1 MKKKDDSERVLIQ
14 YLLGELPEAE
24 QIRLE
29 ERFFA
34 DDEYFEH
41 LLAVEDDL
49 IDDYVRGELSPHER
63 TRFERAFLTTP
74 ERRQRV
80 EFARALMRTVSE
92 APVRAAPAPAIA
104 RPEPVSGWL
113 SLRAFLRPQNPAFQF
128 AIAAAALII
137 LVGGAWL
144 MVETMRLRTQLAQ
157 LQAERQ
163 AWQQQREAMRREGA
177 QARARY
183 DELAEQLQRA
193 QSERAR
199 LEQELAARPPSR
211 PAFLSF
217 VLSSLARD
225 PGEAK
230 KLVIPSGTPSVQ
242 LQIDLEA
249 GDDYPSYRAVLQ
261 TAEGN
266 EVWSQDGLSAR
277 RIKWGRAVV
286 VRFPAT
292 VLTPGEYELRLQ
304 GLTAERRVEDVGYYY
319 FNVVTR

>member
-14 YLLGELPEAE
+14 YLLGQLPEAE
-24 QIRLE
+24 QTRLE

-34 DDEYFEH
+34 DDAYFER

-49 IDDYVRGELSPHER
+49 IDDYVRGELSPHEHE
-63 TRFERAFLTTP
+63 RFERAFLTTP
-74 ERRQRV
+74 ERHQRV

-92 APVRAAPAPAIA
+92 APVRAAPAPARA
-104 RPEPVSGWL
+104 RPEPASGWP
-113 SLRAFLRPQNPAFQF
+113 SLRAFLRRQNPAFQF

-144 MVETMRLRTQLAQ
+144 MVEMTRLQTQLAQ

-163 AWQQQREAMRREGA
+163 AWQQQEQTLRQEV
-177 QARARY
+177 ARARARQ
-183 DELAEQLQRA
+183 DELAEQLQRE

-199 LEQELAARPPSR
+199 LEQELAAQPPSR

-217 VLSSLARD
+217 VLSRVARD

-230 KLVIPSGTPSVQ
+230 KLVIPSGPSSVQ

-249 GDDYPSYRAVLQ
+249 GDDYPRYRAGLQ
-261 TAEGN
+261 TAEGH
-266 EVWSQDGLSAR
+266 EIWSQDGLLAR
-277 RIKWGRAVV
+277 LTNWGKAVV
-286 VRFPAT
+286 LRLPANL
-292 VLTPGEYELRLQ
+292 LTPGDYEL
-304 GLTAERRVEDVGYYY
+304 GLRGVAASGTFVDIGYYY
-319 FNVVTR
+319 FSVVKR